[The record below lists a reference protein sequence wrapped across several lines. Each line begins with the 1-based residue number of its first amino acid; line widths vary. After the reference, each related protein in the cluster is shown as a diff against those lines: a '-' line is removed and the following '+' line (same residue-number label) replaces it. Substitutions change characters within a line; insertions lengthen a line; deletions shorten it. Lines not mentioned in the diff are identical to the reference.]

1 MVFSA
6 RTTLFCAL
14 LIVLVAGAPLA
25 PQAGEHVVNIIGIA
39 FSPQNIT
46 IPEGD
51 TIRWINN
58 SGLFHTSTS
67 GVGCVPSGLWS
78 IDIPN
83 GSQVTRDFG
92 TIGTFSYFCIPHCGA
107 LMTGTIT
114 VDHAVP
120 TEERTW
126 GAVKAL
132 YKAPVQ

>member
-6 RTTLFCAL
+6 KTTLFCAL
-14 LIVLVAGAPLA
+14 LVVLALGAPLSA
-25 PQAGEHVVNIIGIA
+25 SAGEHIVQIIGVS

-67 GVGCVPSGLWS
+67 GVGCAPSGRWD
-78 IDIPN
+78 IAIPN

-92 TIGTFSYFCIPHCGA
+92 IVGTFDYFCIPHCGA
-107 LMTGTIT
+107 LMTGKIT
-114 VDHAVP
+114 VDVAVP
-120 TEERTW
+120 TKEATW

-132 YKAPVQ
+132 YKAPAQ